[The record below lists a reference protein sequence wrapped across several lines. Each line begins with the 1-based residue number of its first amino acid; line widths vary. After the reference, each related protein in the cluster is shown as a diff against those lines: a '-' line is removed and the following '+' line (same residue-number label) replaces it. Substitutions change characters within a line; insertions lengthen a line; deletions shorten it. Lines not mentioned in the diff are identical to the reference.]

1 MRAMAACTSAAAASM
16 LRSRLNWM
24 AMEVDPCV
32 LDEEIVS
39 MPAIVVNCLIRGVAT
54 EVAMVS
60 GEAPGS
66 DAETL
71 ITGNSVRGRAAT
83 GRNA

>member
-1 MRAMAACTSAAAASM
+1 
-16 LRSRLNWM
+16 M

-54 EVAMVS
+54 DVAMVS

-71 ITGNSVRGRAAT
+71 ITGNSVRGSAAT